1 MNADQDDAAPRSWI
15 WTAAQLQSHCPSAAD
30 GLSPLE
36 VRRLRRAGC
45 NHIADTVRAV
55 LDAPG
60 RGAAGEGAP
69 AASPAPPGPAAAA
82 AAATAAALEQRARAP
97 AATAMVLFNRFFA
110 RHSFA
115 RHDRRRVAAAC
126 AFMGFKVDEA
136 HQKVRSVA
144 AAAWDA
150 LHQGR
155 APRPDAQS
163 AAFAALRAGVL
174 EAERCMLHTLEFDVA
189 VELPFALMGQ
199 RVREWREG
207 NHLRAL
213 DFARGRGLRDAPAEV
228 AAAMA
233 MANRLAAY
241 ALGSDLCLLFRAQTI
256 AAGSLLMAFQ
266 TVTAARG
273 MACPVTMALVGRAA
287 GGDLHVVKDF
297 CTRISSYLAED
308 ALADAD
314 VWRHAQALGGAIAA
328 DSGVDARDRTGAGAG
343 AGAEAAGAGAFM
355 AAAAQ
360 AYAAAAQSGFSDLH
374 GADLDDEDGEG
385 DRSARDDGARPL
397 QPSHSATPADSIER
411 QDDVDDEEIDL
422 PLPRDLR

>member
-1 MNADQDDAAPRSWI
+1 
-15 WTAAQLQSHCPSAAD
+15 
-30 GLSPLE
+30 
-36 VRRLRRAGC
+36 
-45 NHIADTVRAV
+45 
-55 LDAPG
+55 
-60 RGAAGEGAP
+60 
-69 AASPAPPGPAAAA
+69 
-82 AAATAAALEQRARAP
+82 
-97 AATAMVLFNRFFA
+97 
-110 RHSFA
+110 
-115 RHDRRRVAAAC
+115 
-126 AFMGFKVDEA
+126 
-136 HQKVRSVA
+136 VRSVA

-207 NHLRAL
+207 NHLGAL

-241 ALGSDLCLLFRAQTI
+241 ALGSDLCLLFPAQTI

-273 MACPVTMALVGRAA
+273 MACPVTAALVGRAA
-287 GGDLHVVKDF
+287 GGDLVAVKDF
-297 CTRISSYLAED
+297 CTRVASYLAED

-314 VWRHAQALGGAIAA
+314 VWRHAQALGSAMAAEPGA
-328 DSGVDARDRTGAGAG
+328 DARERASG
-343 AGAEAAGAGAFM
+343 AGAEAAGAFM

-360 AYAAAAQSGFSDLH
+360 AYAAAARGGYSDVH
-374 GADLDDEDGEG
+374 GADLDDDEDEDE
-385 DRSARDDGARPL
+385 DRAAREDGARPVL
-397 QPSHSATPADSIER
+397 AAHAATPADSIGR
-411 QDDVDDEEIDL
+411 LDDDDEEIDL
-422 PLPRDLR
+422 PLPRDSR